1 MKQTSGFESLIDAL
15 KQSGFDMGAG
25 FGGPQSGPTARQRRR
40 VAARRRKP
48 FGGGAGNRSRASAAM
63 AARAAK
69 AATPISRSVTKW
81 AR

>member
-25 FGGPQSGPTARQRRR
+25 FGGPQSGP
-40 VAARRRKP
+40 AAGSEGGSQQGGASP
-48 FGGGAGNRSRASAAM
+48 FGGGAGNPFA
-63 AARAAK
+63 AAK